1 MSVETAM
8 ESCSVGNRLGEICH
22 KRSYAK
28 TSGLKLVS
36 ELSSD
41 EKELV
46 TWRAGLEE
54 NLGSTICYHHEH
66 TVLKK
71 YLSTKTKCCNPF
83 KKEKHTA
90 RGSLRE
96 ISLETAKEMKILRI
110 SVTPGDKLCPA
121 CRIETD
127 KQKERHDTCTH
138 FSSEEDKDEINEQ
151 MELEIS
157 AEDSREFL
165 SSTLNEEDVS
175 PLKLHAVAGHS
186 RANYGKRKMLQ
197 IQRKFEEKQTKFH
210 ENGKCFRCE
219 SKGVSKQK

>member
-1 MSVETAM
+1 MSIETEM
-8 ESCSVGNRLGEICH
+8 ESCSVGNLLRETCH

-28 TSGLKLVS
+28 MSGLMLLS
-36 ELSSD
+36 ELCSD
-41 EKELV
+41 EQELAKRR
-46 TWRAGLEE
+46 TGLQES
-54 NLGSTICYHHEH
+54 LDSTICYHHED

-71 YLSTKTKCCNPF
+71 YPSTKTKCCNPF

-90 RGSLRE
+90 RGSLPE
-96 ISLETAKEMKILRI
+96 ISLGTAKEMKTFGINVI
-110 SVTPGDKLCPA
+110 PGDKLCPA

-127 KQKERHDTCTH
+127 KRKEHHTTGTQS
-138 FSSEEDKDEINEQ
+138 SSEEDHDNINEQ

-186 RANYGKRKMLQ
+186 RATYGKRKMLQ
-197 IQRKFEEKQTKFH
+197 PERKLKEK
-210 ENGKCFRCE
+210 
-219 SKGVSKQK
+219 

>member
-1 MSVETAM
+1 
-8 ESCSVGNRLGEICH
+8 
-22 KRSYAK
+22 
-28 TSGLKLVS
+28 
-36 ELSSD
+36 
-41 EKELV
+41 
-46 TWRAGLEE
+46 
-54 NLGSTICYHHEH
+54 
-66 TVLKK
+66 
-71 YLSTKTKCCNPF
+71 
-83 KKEKHTA
+83 
-90 RGSLRE
+90 
-96 ISLETAKEMKILRI
+96 MKILRI

-127 KQKERHDTCTH
+127 KQKECHDTCTH

-151 MELEIS
+151 MELEIN